1 MEVWL
6 LWHTHSVG
14 EEDDEKL
21 VGVYSSR
28 RSAEAARQRMIAL
41 PGFREA
47 PDGFGIDSYVIDQDR
62 WTGGFASFTPTGTGQ

>member
-6 LWHTHSVG
+6 LWHTHTVG

-21 VGVYSSR
+21 IGVYSSP
-28 RSAEAARQRMIAL
+28 EKAAQAQKRAAQL

-47 PDGFGIDSYVIDQDR
+47 ADGFGIDAYMIDQDR
-62 WTGGFASFTPTGTGQ
+62 WTDGFATLGPPE